1 MIGHVTL
8 SVAKITNLPLV
19 ALPVISGML
28 AFPEDVEWCTLYKNN
43 DMKRILTFT
52 LLLLAT
58 IAFAQ
63 SPVDSR
69 QQEIVFKSVNVVP
82 MNEEKVIADQ
92 TVVLR
97 DGKIAYV
104 GDAKGAKFSKNALIV
119 DSKGKY
125 LIPGLAEMHAHVPPI
140 DDIEPMK
147 EVLLLFAANGITTIR
162 GMLGHPRHL
171 ELRAKIN
178 SGEIPGPH
186 FYTTG
191 PSFNGM
197 SVTNPEVGS
206 EMVRKQKEAGYD
218 YLKLHP
224 GLTRVKFD
232 AVAATAK
239 EVGIPFAGH
248 VSFGVGVWRA
258 IEAGYSSIDHLD
270 GFVEALVPGIETMNE
285 QQTGLFGL
293 YIGDKVDESKIPALM
308 KALKE
313 KNVWVVPTQSLADR
327 WFHPDFTPEKFLAD
341 PDHKYM
347 KPETVTQW
355 NNTKTNLMANPEYSA
370 AKVEALIKIRRKLIL
385 ECQKNGVGLLLGCDA
400 PQVFNV
406 PGFSTHNELEY
417 LVASGLTP
425 YQALQTGTTNVAR
438 YLGKENESGTVAAG
452 KIADLIL
459 LNANPLQSVS
469 NTKKIE
475 GVVLNGKWMDRKVLD
490 AQLAKLAKK

>member
-1 MIGHVTL
+1 
-8 SVAKITNLPLV
+8 
-19 ALPVISGML
+19 
-28 AFPEDVEWCTLYKNN
+28 
-43 DMKRILTFT
+43 MKRALTFT
-52 LLLLAT
+52 LLLFAHVT
-58 IAFAQ
+58 FAQ
-63 SPVDSR
+63 STVDSNSR
-69 QQEIVFKSVNVVP
+69 DIVLKSVNVITMVD
-82 MNEEKVIADQ
+82 EKILADQ
-92 TVVLR
+92 TVVIR
-97 DGKIAYV
+97 DGKIAYI
-104 GDAKGAKFSKNALIV
+104 GSEKRAKYSHVAHVVNA
-119 DSKGKY
+119 SGKY

-140 DDIEPMK
+140 DDMEPMK
-147 EVLLLFAANGITTIR
+147 EVLLLFAVNGITTIR
-162 GMLGHPRHL
+162 GMLGHPKHL

-178 SGEIPGPH
+178 AGEIPGPH
-186 FYTTG
+186 LYTTG

-197 SVTNPEVGS
+197 SVTNPEAGS

-224 GLTRVKFD
+224 GLTRAKFD
-232 AVAATAK
+232 AIAATAK

-285 QQTGLFGL
+285 QQTGLFGM
-293 YIGDKVDESKIPALM
+293 YIGDKADDSKIPALM

-313 KNVWVVPTQSLADR
+313 KNIWVVPTQSLADR
-327 WFHPDFTPEKFLAD
+327 WFDPDFTPEKFLQD

-355 NNTKTNLMANPEYSA
+355 NTTKTNLMANPQYDA
-370 AKVEALIKIRRKLIL
+370 AKVDALIRIRRKLIF

-417 LVASGLTP
+417 LVAAGLTP
-425 YQALQTGTTNVAR
+425 YQAIQTGTINVAR
-438 YLGKENESGTVAAG
+438 YLGKEKESGTVAVG
-452 KIADLIL
+452 KMADLIL
-459 LNANPLQSVS
+459 VNANPLQSVS

-475 GVVLNGKWMDRKVLD
+475 GVVLNGKWMDRKALD
-490 AQLAKLAKK
+490 AQLAKLVKQ